1 MIWFEEAFAQ
11 NGLGNFVLRSGH
23 FSDFSKWVFTL
34 TTIEDVIYRASL
46 YATLN
51 ISEHQASYNSN
62 LPIREFMYSA
72 RLYDKYL
79 KMNRKNPYSS
89 SLIPLPIAK
98 LVVLYNGKTDQ
109 PDESV
114 LCLSDAFKEGI
125 RQNLTAGRQDAD
137 LINREELE
145 REAEALFTKASPD
158 IEVTVRMVN
167 INYGHSEKILSSCEP
182 LKEYAWLID
191 RIRHNIDTGMGLEQ
205 SADKAL
211 SDMPDNFQLKE
222 QLLAH
227 KAEVVGMW
235 INEYN
240 EEETM
245 QLFKEEGRLEGENI
259 LATLMNKLLSLGK
272 SEDALRVTT
281 DTALREKLYVQYGL
295 KKV

>member
-125 RQNLTAGRQDAD
+125 RQNLTTGRQDAD